1 MSTTTGTITIS
12 QRLKQFSHFLIGDPQ
27 QFSLENRIFNA
38 ICAISLFIIAI
49 NVPYNYITGLTV
61 TSLIFALL
69 VPAFSFIYF
78 LSRYRKKVNIS
89 IAIAVIVIN
98 VSFAINYFYSGGIQG
113 ASLLSFALAFF
124 LGMLISPRKQY
135 YWWLALNLITVL
147 GLIIWEYYYPASVD
161 AVYKTRKDIFADMT
175 PTYII
180 CVGVIFVG
188 TVYLKNAYNK
198 EKQRGEEKTR
208 SLEIMNTEKS
218 KLFSLISH
226 DLRNPLAAIQS
237 YLQLM
242 REIELDP
249 ENKTQIET
257 ELLYVV
263 NSTQEM
269 LYNILVWSKTQ
280 MDGLNVNLTPV
291 DVASAIHP
299 ILKINKMA
307 VSKKKISLDTNIDA
321 SIKVMADINMLQLI
335 VRNLLGN
342 AAKFTPSG
350 GTIFIKTSRAGN
362 KCLIEVRDSGVGID
376 LSRQPDIFSLKVRS
390 TFGTDNEKGIGLGL
404 FLCKEYTTAQ
414 QGQIWF
420 ENNREGGSSF
430 YLELPLTN

>member
-1 MSTTTGTITIS
+1 M
-12 QRLKQFSHFLIGDPQ
+12 KQFSHFLIGDPQ

-49 NVPYNYITGLTV
+49 NVPYNYVTGLTV

-69 VPAFSFIYF
+69 VPAFFFIYF

-89 IAIAVIVIN
+89 IALAVIMIN

-113 ASLLSFALAFF
+113 ASLLSFTLAFF

-135 YWWLALNLITVL
+135 YWWLALNLFTVL
-147 GLIIWEYYYPASVD
+147 GLIIWEYYYPASVGT
-161 AVYKTRKDIFADMT
+161 VYKTRKDIFADMT

-180 CVGVIFVG
+180 SVGVIFVG

-307 VSKKKISLDTNIDA
+307 VSKKRISLDTNIDA

-362 KCLIEVRDSGVGID
+362 KCLIEVRDSGMGID

-430 YLELPLTN
+430 YLELPLAN

>member
-1 MSTTTGTITIS
+1 MSTPGTITIS
-12 QRLKQFSHFLIGDPQ
+12 QRLKQFSHFLIGDPR

-89 IAIAVIVIN
+89 IAIAAIVIN

-113 ASLLSFALAFF
+113 ASLLSFTLAFF
-124 LGMLISPRKQY
+124 LVMLISSRKQY
-135 YWWLALNLITVL
+135 YWWLALNLLTVL
-147 GLIIWEYYYPASVD
+147 GLIMWEYYHPAVVD

-180 CVGVIFVG
+180 CVCVIFVG

-198 EKQRGEEKTR
+198 EKQQGEEKTR
-208 SLEIMNTEKS
+208 ALEIMNTEKS

-414 QGQIWF
+414 EGQIWF

-430 YLELPLTN
+430 YLELPLVN

>member
-1 MSTTTGTITIS
+1 MSTIGTITVS

-61 TSLIFALL
+61 TALIFALL

-113 ASLLSFALAFF
+113 ASLLSFTLAFF

-135 YWWLALNLITVL
+135 YWWLALNLFTVL

-161 AVYKTRKDIFADMT
+161 TVYKTRKDIFADMT

-180 CVGVIFVG
+180 SVGVIFVG

-208 SLEIMNTEKS
+208 SLEIMNSEKS

-249 ENKTQIET
+249 ANKTQIET

-350 GTIFIKTSRAGN
+350 GTIFIKTSRAGD

-376 LSRQPDIFSLKVRS
+376 LSREPDIFSLKVRS

-430 YLELPLTN
+430 YLELPLAN

>member
-1 MSTTTGTITIS
+1 MSTSGTITISS

-49 NVPYNYITGLTV
+49 NVPYNYVTGLTV

-89 IAIAVIVIN
+89 IALAVIMIN

-113 ASLLSFALAFF
+113 ASLLSFTLAFF

-135 YWWLALNLITVL
+135 YWWLALNLFTVL
-147 GLIIWEYYYPASVD
+147 GLIIWEYYYPASVGT
-161 AVYKTRKDIFADMT
+161 VYKTRKDIFADMT

-180 CVGVIFVG
+180 SVGVIFVG

-307 VSKKKISLDTNIDA
+307 VSKKRISLDTNIDA

-362 KCLIEVRDSGVGID
+362 KCLIEVRDSGMGID

-430 YLELPLTN
+430 YLELPLAN

>member
-1 MSTTTGTITIS
+1 MSTNGTITIS
-12 QRLKQFSHFLIGDPQ
+12 QRLKQFSHFLVGDARK
-27 QFSLENRIFNA
+27 FSLENRIFNA
-38 ICAISLFIIAI
+38 ICAITIFIIII
-49 NVPYNYITGLTV
+49 NVPYNYITGLTATAV
-61 TSLIFALL
+61 IFALL
-69 VPAFSFIYF
+69 VPAFIFIYF
-78 LSRYRKKVNIS
+78 LSRYRKKVNLS
-89 IAIAVIVIN
+89 VALAAIVGN
-98 VSFAINYFYSGGIQG
+98 VMFAINYFYSGGIQG

-124 LGMLISPRKQY
+124 LVMLISPRRQY
-135 YWWLALNLITVL
+135 YWWLALNLVIVL
-147 GLIIWEYYYPASVD
+147 GLITWEYYHPGSID
-161 AVYKTRKDIFADMT
+161 PVYKTRKDIFADMT

-180 CVGVIFVG
+180 SVGVIFVG
-188 TVYLKNAYNK
+188 TIYLKNAYNN

-242 REIELDP
+242 REVELNT
-249 ENKTQIET
+249 EEKTQIET

-280 MDGLNVNLTPV
+280 MDGLHVNLTPV
-291 DVASAIHP
+291 DVAAAIHP

-307 VSKKKISLDTNIDA
+307 VSKKKISLDINIDA

-350 GTIFIKTSRAGN
+350 GTIFIKTSKTGDM
-362 KCLIEVRDSGVGID
+362 CLIEVRDSGRGID
-376 LSRQPDIFSLKVRS
+376 VSSQEDIFSLKVRS

-404 FLCKEYTTAQ
+404 FLCKEYTIAQ
-414 QGQIWF
+414 QGRIWF

-430 YLELPLTN
+430 YLELPLAG

>member
-1 MSTTTGTITIS
+1 MS
-12 QRLKQFSHFLIGDPQ
+12 QRVKQFLNFLIGDPQ
-27 QFSLENRIFNA
+27 LFTLENRIFNA

-61 TSLIFALL
+61 TSLIFAFL
-69 VPAFSFIYF
+69 VVAFSFIYF
-78 LSRYRKKVNIS
+78 LSRYRKKVDIS
-89 IAIAVIVIN
+89 IVIAVIVIN
-98 VSFAINYFYSGGIQG
+98 AMFGINYFYSGGIQG
-113 ASLLSFALAFF
+113 ASLLSFTLSFF
-124 LGMLISPRKQY
+124 LAMLISPPKQY
-135 YWWLALNLITVL
+135 YWWLALNLLTVL
-147 GLIIWEYYYPASVD
+147 GLIAWEYYHPASVE
-161 AVYKTRKDIFADMT
+161 AVYKTRRDIFADMT

-180 CVGVIFVG
+180 NVAVIFIG
-188 TVYLKNAYNK
+188 TVYLKNAYNN
-198 EKQRGEEKTR
+198 EKKRGEEKTR
-208 SLEIMNTEKS
+208 SLEMMNTEKS

-280 MDGLNVNLTPV
+280 MDGLNVNLIPV

-307 VSKKKISLDTNIDA
+307 VSKKKIALDTNIDA

-350 GTIFIKTSRAGN
+350 GTIFIKTSRSGD
-362 KCLIEVRDSGVGID
+362 KCLIEVKDSGVGID
-376 LSRQPDIFSLKVRS
+376 LARQADIFSLKVRS

-414 QGQIWF
+414 QGTIWF
-420 ENNREGGSSF
+420 ENNLEGGSSF
-430 YLELPLTN
+430 YLELPLAN

>member
-1 MSTTTGTITIS
+1 MSTSGTITIS

-49 NVPYNYITGLTV
+49 NVPYNYVTGLTV

-69 VPAFSFIYF
+69 VPVFSFIYF

-89 IAIAVIVIN
+89 IALAVIMIN

-113 ASLLSFALAFF
+113 ASLLSFTLAFF
-124 LGMLISPRKQY
+124 LGMLISPRNQY
-135 YWWLALNLITVL
+135 YWWLALNLFTVL

-161 AVYKTRKDIFADMT
+161 TVYKTRKDIFADMT

-180 CVGVIFVG
+180 SVGVIFVG

-307 VSKKKISLDTNIDA
+307 VSKKRISLDTNIDA

-362 KCLIEVRDSGVGID
+362 KCLIEVRDSGMGID

-430 YLELPLTN
+430 YLELPLAN

>member
-1 MSTTTGTITIS
+1 MSTNRTITIS
-12 QRLKQFSHFLIGDPQ
+12 QRLKQFSLFLIGDAR

-38 ICAISLFIIAI
+38 ICAITIFIIII
-49 NVPYNYITGLTV
+49 NVPYNYITGLTATAV
-61 TSLIFALL
+61 IFALL
-69 VPAFSFIYF
+69 VPAFIFIYF
-78 LSRYRKKVNIS
+78 LSRYRKKVNLS
-89 IAIAVIVIN
+89 VALAAIVGN
-98 VSFAINYFYSGGIQG
+98 VMFAINYFYSGGIQG
-113 ASLLSFALAFF
+113 ASLLSFTLAFF
-124 LGMLISPRKQY
+124 LVMLISPRKQY
-135 YWWLALNLITVL
+135 YWWLALNLVIVL
-147 GLIIWEYYYPASVD
+147 GLIAWEYYHPASVD
-161 AVYKTRKDIFADMT
+161 PVYKTRKDIFADMT

-188 TVYLKNAYNK
+188 TIYLKNAYNT

-242 REIELDP
+242 REAELDT

-280 MDGLNVNLTPV
+280 MDGLHVNLTPV
-291 DVASAIHP
+291 DVAAAIHP

-307 VSKKKISLDTNIDA
+307 VSKKKISLDINIDA

-350 GTIFIKTSRAGN
+350 GTIFIRTSKTGDR
-362 KCLIEVRDSGVGID
+362 CLIEVRDSGRGID
-376 LSRQPDIFSLKVRS
+376 VSSQEDIFSLKVRS

-404 FLCKEYTTAQ
+404 FLCKEYTIAQ

-430 YLELPLTN
+430 YLELPLAG

>member
-1 MSTTTGTITIS
+1 M
-12 QRLKQFSHFLIGDPQ
+12 KQFSHFLIGDPQ

-49 NVPYNYITGLTV
+49 NVPYNYVTGLTV

-69 VPAFSFIYF
+69 VPAFFFIYF

-89 IAIAVIVIN
+89 IALAVIMIN

-113 ASLLSFALAFF
+113 ASLLSFTLAFF

-135 YWWLALNLITVL
+135 YWWLALNLFTVL

-161 AVYKTRKDIFADMT
+161 TVYKTRKDIFADMT

-180 CVGVIFVG
+180 SVGVIFVG

-307 VSKKKISLDTNIDA
+307 VSKKRISLDTNIDA

-362 KCLIEVRDSGVGID
+362 KCLIEVRDSGMGID

-430 YLELPLTN
+430 YLELPLAN

>member
-1 MSTTTGTITIS
+1 MSATGTRNLS
-12 QRLKQFSHFLIGDPQ
+12 QRVKTLSHLIVGDPQ
-27 QFSLENRIFNA
+27 QFTLENRIFNA
-38 ICAISLFIIAI
+38 ICAIALLIIAF

-61 TSLIFALL
+61 TSFIFFIL
-69 VPAFSFIYF
+69 VLAFAGIYY
-78 LSRYRKKVNIS
+78 LARYRKMVDLC
-89 IAIAVIVIN
+89 IAISVIMINAAFAV
-98 VSFAINYFYSGGIQG
+98 NYFYSGGIEG
-113 ASLLSFALAFF
+113 ASLLSFTLAFF
-124 LGMLISPRKQY
+124 LTMLISPPKQY
-135 YWWLALNLITVL
+135 YWWISLNLFTVL
-147 GLIIWEYYYPASVD
+147 VLIAYEYYHPNVVLD
-161 AVYKTRKDIFADMT
+161 VYKTREDIFADMT

-180 CVGVIFVG
+180 NVVVIFVG
-188 TVYLKNAYNK
+188 TAYLKNAYSK
-198 EKQRGEEKTR
+198 EKKRREEKTR

-226 DLRNPLAAIQS
+226 DLRNPLASIQS

-242 REIELDP
+242 REIEIDP
-249 ENKTQIET
+249 QNKVQIET

-280 MDGLNVNLTPV
+280 MDGLNVNLVPV
-291 DVASAIHP
+291 DVAAAILP

-307 VSKKKISLDTNIDA
+307 VAKKKISLDTNIDA

-335 VRNLLGN
+335 VRNLVGN
-342 AAKFTPSG
+342 AAKFTPG
-350 GTIFIKTSRAGN
+350 GGSIFITTSRKGD
-362 KCLIEVRDSGVGID
+362 KCLIEVKDSGAGID
-376 LSRQPDIFSLKVRS
+376 PSRQVDMFSLKVRS

-420 ENNREGGSSF
+420 ENNKEGGSSF
-430 YLELPLTN
+430 YLELPLAN

>member
-1 MSTTTGTITIS
+1 MSTSGTITIS

-49 NVPYNYITGLTV
+49 NVPYNYVTGLTV

-69 VPAFSFIYF
+69 VPVFSFIYF

-89 IAIAVIVIN
+89 IALAVIMIN

-113 ASLLSFALAFF
+113 ASLLSFTLAFF

-135 YWWLALNLITVL
+135 YWWLALNLFTVL
-147 GLIIWEYYYPASVD
+147 GLIIWEYYYPASVGT
-161 AVYKTRKDIFADMT
+161 VYKTRKDIFADMT

-180 CVGVIFVG
+180 SVGVIFVG

-307 VSKKKISLDTNIDA
+307 VSKKRISLDTNIDA

-362 KCLIEVRDSGVGID
+362 KCLIEVRDSGMGID

-430 YLELPLTN
+430 YLELPLAN

>member
-1 MSTTTGTITIS
+1 M
-12 QRLKQFSHFLIGDPQ
+12 KQFSHFLIGDPQ

-49 NVPYNYITGLTV
+49 NVPYNYVTGLTV

-69 VPAFSFIYF
+69 VPVFSFIYF

-89 IAIAVIVIN
+89 IALAVIMIN

-113 ASLLSFALAFF
+113 ASLLSFTLAFF

-135 YWWLALNLITVL
+135 YWWLALNLFTVL
-147 GLIIWEYYYPASVD
+147 GLIIWEYYYPASVGT
-161 AVYKTRKDIFADMT
+161 VYKTRKDIFADMT

-180 CVGVIFVG
+180 SVGVIFVG

-307 VSKKKISLDTNIDA
+307 VSKKRISLDTNIDA

-362 KCLIEVRDSGVGID
+362 KCLIEVRDSGMGID

-430 YLELPLTN
+430 YLELPLAN

>member
-1 MSTTTGTITIS
+1 M
-12 QRLKQFSHFLIGDPQ
+12 KQFSHFLIGDPQ

-38 ICAISLFIIAI
+38 ICAISLFIIVI
-49 NVPYNYITGLTV
+49 NVPYNYVTGLTV
-61 TSLIFALL
+61 TSLIFAIL
-69 VPAFSFIYF
+69 VPAFSFVYF
-78 LSRYRKKVNIS
+78 LSRFRKKVNVS
-89 IAIAVIVIN
+89 IGIAVIVVN
-98 VSFAINYFYSGGIQG
+98 VMFAINYFYSGGIQG
-113 ASLLSFALAFF
+113 ASLLSFTLAFF
-124 LGMLISPRKQY
+124 LAMLISPGKQY
-135 YWWLALNLITVL
+135 YWWLALNLFTVL
-147 GLIIWEYYYPASVD
+147 GLIIWEYYHPASVD

-180 CVGVIFVG
+180 SVGVIFVG

-321 SIKVMADINMLQLI
+321 SIKVLADINMLQLI

-376 LSRQPDIFSLKVRS
+376 LSRQPDIFSLRVRS

-430 YLELPLTN
+430 YLELPLAN

>member
-1 MSTTTGTITIS
+1 MSTTGTITMS
-12 QRLKQFSHFLIGDPQ
+12 QRVKRSLNFLIGDPQ
-27 QFSLENRIFNA
+27 LFTLENRIFNT
-38 ICAISLFIIAI
+38 ICVISLFIIAI

-61 TSLIFALL
+61 TSLIFAILL
-69 VPAFSFIYF
+69 PAFFFIYF
-78 LSRYRKKVNIS
+78 LSRYRKKVNLSII
-89 IAIAVIVIN
+89 IAITVIN
-98 VSFAINYFYSGGIQG
+98 AMFGINYFYSGGIQG
-113 ASLLSFALAFF
+113 ASLLSFTLSFF
-124 LGMLISPRKQY
+124 LAMLISPTKQY
-135 YWWLALNLITVL
+135 YWWLGLNLLTVL
-147 GLIIWEYYYPASVD
+147 GLITWEYYHPESVE
-161 AVYKTRKDIFADMT
+161 AVYKTRRDIFADMT

-180 CVGVIFVG
+180 SIAVIFVG
-188 TVYLKNAYNK
+188 TYYLKNAYNK
-198 EKQRGEEKTR
+198 EKKRGEEKTK
-208 SLEIMNTEKS
+208 SLEMMNTEKS

-249 ENKTQIET
+249 ENKIQIET

-335 VRNLLGN
+335 VRNLVGN

-350 GTIFIKTSRAGN
+350 GTIFIRTSRAGS
-362 KCLIEVRDSGVGID
+362 KCVIEVKDSGVGID
-376 LSRQPDIFSLKVRS
+376 LARQADIFSLKVRS

-404 FLCKEYTTAQ
+404 FLCKEYTNAQ
-414 QGQIWF
+414 QGEIWF
-420 ENNREGGSSF
+420 ENNLEGGSSF
-430 YLELPLTN
+430 YLELPLAN

>member
-1 MSTTTGTITIS
+1 MSTTGTITIS

-49 NVPYNYITGLTV
+49 NVPYNYVTGLTV

-78 LSRYRKKVNIS
+78 LSRYRKKVNVS
-89 IAIAVIVIN
+89 IAIAVIIIN
-98 VSFAINYFYSGGIQG
+98 VSFAVNYFYSGGIQG
-113 ASLLSFALAFF
+113 ASLLSFTLAFF
-124 LGMLISPRKQY
+124 LYMLISPRKQY
-135 YWWLALNLITVL
+135 YWWLALNLFTVL

-161 AVYKTRKDIFADMT
+161 TVYKTRKDIFADMT

-180 CVGVIFVG
+180 SVGVIFVG
-188 TVYLKNAYNK
+188 TAYLKNAYNK
-198 EKQRGEEKTR
+198 EKQKGEEKTR

-307 VSKKKISLDTNIDA
+307 VSKKRISLDINIDA

-376 LSRQPDIFSLKVRS
+376 LSRQPDVFSLKVRS

-404 FLCKEYTTAQ
+404 FLCKEYTAAQ

-430 YLELPLTN
+430 YLELPLAN

>member
-1 MSTTTGTITIS
+1 M
-12 QRLKQFSHFLIGDPQ
+12 KQFSHFLIGDPQ

-49 NVPYNYITGLTV
+49 NVPYNYVTGLTV

-69 VPAFSFIYF
+69 VPVFSFIYF

-89 IAIAVIVIN
+89 IALAVIMIN

-113 ASLLSFALAFF
+113 ASLLSFTLAFF
-124 LGMLISPRKQY
+124 LGMLISPRNQY
-135 YWWLALNLITVL
+135 YWWLALNLFTVL

-161 AVYKTRKDIFADMT
+161 TVYKTRKDIFADMT

-180 CVGVIFVG
+180 SVGVIFVG

-307 VSKKKISLDTNIDA
+307 VSKKRISLDTNIDA

-362 KCLIEVRDSGVGID
+362 KCLIEVRDSGMGID

-430 YLELPLTN
+430 YLELPLAN

>member
-1 MSTTTGTITIS
+1 MSTNGTITLS
-12 QRLKQFSHFLIGDPQ
+12 QRLKQFSHFLIGDAR

-38 ICAISLFIIAI
+38 ICAISLFIIII
-49 NVPYNYITGLTV
+49 NIPYNYITGLTA
-61 TSLIFALL
+61 TSVIFALL
-69 VPAFSFIYF
+69 TPAFSFIYF
-78 LSRYRKKVNIS
+78 LSRYRKKVNESVILA
-89 IAIAVIVIN
+89 AIVSN
-98 VSFAINYFYSGGIQG
+98 VMFAINYFYSGGIQG
-113 ASLLSFALAFF
+113 ASLLSFTLAFF
-124 LGMLISPRKQY
+124 LIMLISPRKQY
-135 YWWLALNLITVL
+135 YWWLGLNLVIVL
-147 GLIIWEYYYPASVD
+147 GLIAWEYYYPESVNE
-161 AVYKTRKDIFADMT
+161 VYKTRKDIFADMT

-188 TVYLKNAYNK
+188 TIYLKNAYNN
-198 EKQRGEEKTR
+198 EKLRGEEKTR

-237 YLQLM
+237 YLQLV
-242 REIELDP
+242 REVELNTED
-249 ENKTQIET
+249 KAQIET

-269 LYNILVWSKTQ
+269 LYNILIWSKTQ
-280 MDGLNVNLTPV
+280 MDGLHVNLTPV
-291 DVASAIHP
+291 DVAAAIHP

-307 VSKKKISLDTNIDA
+307 VSKKRISLDINIDA

-342 AAKFTPSG
+342 AAKFTPAG
-350 GTIFIKTSRAGN
+350 GTIFIKTSKTGD
-362 KCLIEVRDSGVGID
+362 KCLIEVRDSGLGID
-376 LSRQPDIFSLKVRS
+376 LSSQQDIFSLKVRS

-404 FLCKEYTTAQ
+404 YLCKEYTMAQ

-420 ENNREGGSSF
+420 ENNSGGGSSF
-430 YLELPLTN
+430 YLELPLAN

>member
-1 MSTTTGTITIS
+1 MSTSGTITIS

-49 NVPYNYITGLTV
+49 NVPYNYVTGLTV

-89 IAIAVIVIN
+89 IALAVIMIN
-98 VSFAINYFYSGGIQG
+98 MSFAINYFYSGGIQG
-113 ASLLSFALAFF
+113 ASLLSFTLAFF

-135 YWWLALNLITVL
+135 YWWLALNLFTVL
-147 GLIIWEYYYPASVD
+147 GLIIWEYYYPTSVD
-161 AVYKTRKDIFADMT
+161 TVYKTRKDIFADMT

-180 CVGVIFVG
+180 SVGVIFVG
-188 TVYLKNAYNK
+188 TVYLKNAYSK

-307 VSKKKISLDTNIDA
+307 VSKKRISLDTNIDA

-430 YLELPLTN
+430 YLELPLAN